1 VKRGGRKK
9 GRSPLMRGGRL
20 RLILGGDRES
30 DRRRSRGGEIF
41 RPRIDEEDE
50 GGKGGSRSDRS
61 TALIP
66 LCQHPDGSDMKRMR
80 KKRDLR
86 GIRDKSSKLLEI
98 NLR

>member
-50 GGKGGSRSDRS
+50 GGWGSQSEDE
-61 TALIP
+61 
-66 LCQHPDGSDMKRMR
+66 GS
-80 KKRDLR
+80 
-86 GIRDKSSKLLEI
+86 GTT
-98 NLR
+98 